1 MRAVFFFAP
10 SPTQPQMAADYLRFL
25 SASLKINRRYFDK
38 ALLYTYESAP
48 IPERMD
54 IDEIIRLP
62 SRHRHFMHY
71 LRVVSWAHYL
81 GSDRFDAD
89 SVFLDADVVLN
100 RGLDEVFDNDF
111 ALAFAAMPSA
121 KSYSCINTGVI
132 FARKA
137 EKQVAFAHAEKLA
150 QVAGEL
156 RLMKEPR
163 FPQFKSAGVWGVDE
177 MCVYQYLDD
186 KARARHTTLRDIV
199 ATIGF
204 DQFSGFGE
212 GISLFGGKFNSDYR
226 KVDESEWNRP
236 SALHFQGFPKSK
248 LFEYCEKLSLS
259 DA

>member
-25 SASLKINRRYFDK
+25 SASLKINRRYFDDT
-38 ALLYTYESAP
+38 LLYTYESAP
-48 IPERMD
+48 IPERME

-81 GSDRFDAD
+81 GSERFDAD
-89 SVFLDADVVLN
+89 TVFLDADVVLN
-100 RGLDEVFDNDF
+100 RGLDEAFDHDF
-111 ALAFAAMPSA
+111 ALAFAAKSSA

-137 EKQVAFAHAEKLA
+137 EKQVAYTHAEKLA
-150 QVAGEL
+150 QIAGEL
-156 RLMKEPR
+156 RLMEEPR

-199 ATIGF
+199 DAVSF
-204 DQFSGFGE
+204 DRFSTFGE
-212 GISLFGGKFNSDYR
+212 GISLFGGKFNADHR
-226 KVDESEWNRP
+226 KMDESEWHRP
-236 SALHFQGFPKSK
+236 SALHFQGFPKTK
-248 LFEYCEKLSLS
+248 LFEYCEKLSMS
-259 DA
+259 AG